1 MIDDY
6 YTAFFS
12 TDQVKFLVSK
22 SIVTEMLESGAIL
35 YDHHRKH
42 SDDHSLQKVRAPPH
56 YKQSFLYN
64 LIFFQ
69 TSHLWQIFC
78 FWQYCP
84 NEIQGINTKI
94 NWWGK
99 VISSCLENCKTTLHV
114 FFYDQHLYAK
124 PGWDLTRNNNPMH

>member
-42 SDDHSLQKVRAPPH
+42 SDDHSLQKVRAPPY

-69 TSHLWQIFC
+69 TSHL
-78 FWQYCP
+78 
-84 NEIQGINTKI
+84 
-94 NWWGK
+94 
-99 VISSCLENCKTTLHV
+99 
-114 FFYDQHLYAK
+114 
-124 PGWDLTRNNNPMH
+124 

>member
-42 SDDHSLQKVRAPPH
+42 SDDHSSQKVWAPPH

-84 NEIQGINTKI
+84 NEIQGKHRNKLMRESYLFMFRRLQNNVT
-94 NWWGK
+94 
-99 VISSCLENCKTTLHV
+99 C

-124 PGWDLTRNNNPMH
+124 PGWDLTRDNNHMH